1 METVLS
7 ATAALK
13 ITSCR
18 LALQNFT
25 ILGTLMV
32 YRKMFLH
39 EKPPTFDLTL
49 LLIMSAAYIQM
60 PFRLVFVTE
69 ANTIN
74 PDQTDP
80 KEHIDI
86 GPYCLQ
92 YRLPK

>member
-25 ILGTLMV
+25 IFGTLMV
-32 YRKMFLH
+32 LRIMFLH
-39 EKPPTFDLTL
+39 DKPPIFVLTL
-49 LLIMSAAYIQM
+49 LLIISAAYNQM
-60 PFRLVFVTE
+60 HFRLVFVMET
-69 ANTIN
+69 NTVN

-80 KEHIDI
+80 KEHIDL

-92 YRLPK
+92 YRLTK